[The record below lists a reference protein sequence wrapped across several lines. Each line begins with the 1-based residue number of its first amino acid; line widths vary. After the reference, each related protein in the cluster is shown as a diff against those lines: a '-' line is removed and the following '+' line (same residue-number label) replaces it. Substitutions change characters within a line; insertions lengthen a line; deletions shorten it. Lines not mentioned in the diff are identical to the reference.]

1 MKKNL
6 ALVAGGYQSE
16 AVVSY
21 KSAEQVAKMLDSEK
35 FNIYIIH
42 ITKENWLLKNYEE
55 DIEINKNDFSFEYQG
70 QKTTFDFSFVII
82 HGTPGEDGKLQ
93 AYFEMLNIPCSTGNF
108 FNMAL
113 TFNKYACKQ
122 YLKNYNIHMAKSVI
136 LRKGQKYNAEEIIS
150 ELGLPMFVKP
160 NQAGSSFGI
169 SKVKSINELP
179 SAINNA
185 FSEDNEIIIEEFLE
199 GTEVTCGVLKTK
211 EKEYLLPLTEIV
223 SKNEFFDYEAKYTTG
238 MAEEITPAR
247 ITADLTKAVQK
258 ISSQVYDILD
268 CKGVVRMDYI
278 IRDNQSCFI
287 EVNTVPGMSANSIIP
302 QMIECADINISNFLN
317 ELISAQTP

>member
-278 IRDNQSCFI
+278 IRDNQPCFI